1 LQAARDLGVTDLQHA
16 ENGGEFYLKELGYW
30 ADGYSKEKNI
40 WFEYNERAHNRR
52 KEKDERRKQ
61 EIINFLHCKFIEIF
75 ENFI

>member
-1 LQAARDLGVTDLQHA
+1 MQKNFEVFFPGSIKQCYKT
-16 ENGGEFYLKELGYW
+16 
-30 ADGYSKEKNI
+30 KNI